1 MKAPIFGGNV
11 KAVLLAG
18 GLGTRLREETEFK
31 PKPMVEIGGKPVVWH
46 IMKNLAESNIRDF
59 VIATGYKSD
68 VIKEYFLNYEARN
81 NDFTITLGSSS
92 AIEFHE
98 EHDES
103 NWNVTVAFTGESTMT
118 GGRVKRVQ
126 KYLGDERFMCT
137 YGDGLSD
144 VNMER
149 VLEFHKAH
157 GKIATV
163 TTVQPLSRFGV
174 MDVEADGTVT
184 SFKEKPKVEGWI
196 NVGFFI
202 FEPRIFDYL
211 DENCVLEEAPL
222 ARLAADGQ
230 LAAFRHDGFWQPMDT
245 YREST
250 MLNELWDKG
259 NAPWKT
265 WS

>member
-126 KYLGDERFMCT
+126 KYLGDERF
-137 YGDGLSD
+137 
-144 VNMER
+144 
-149 VLEFHKAH
+149 
-157 GKIATV
+157 
-163 TTVQPLSRFGV
+163 
-174 MDVEADGTVT
+174 
-184 SFKEKPKVEGWI
+184 
-196 NVGFFI
+196 
-202 FEPRIFDYL
+202 
-211 DENCVLEEAPL
+211 
-222 ARLAADGQ
+222 
-230 LAAFRHDGFWQPMDT
+230 
-245 YREST
+245 YRESGLHGHVRCRWQVHWQRT
-250 MLNELWDKG
+250 RRLL
-259 NAPWKT
+259 
-265 WS
+265 

>member
-1 MKAPIFGGNV
+1 
-11 KAVLLAG
+11 
-18 GLGTRLREETEFK
+18 
-31 PKPMVEIGGKPVVWH
+31 
-46 IMKNLAESNIRDF
+46 
-59 VIATGYKSD
+59 
-68 VIKEYFLNYEARN
+68 
-81 NDFTITLGSSS
+81 
-92 AIEFHE
+92 
-98 EHDES
+98 
-103 NWNVTVAFTGESTMT
+103 
-118 GGRVKRVQ
+118 
-126 KYLGDERFMCT
+126 MCT